1 MPMRKAQPS
10 AGNPGSPAKG
20 EPVYLAVGMLR
31 RPHGVRGELLME
43 LHTDF
48 PERLRPGLGVFVG
61 ESQQPM
67 VLDRV
72 RGHKDG
78 LLVGFAGVDTP
89 EAAGLYRNTYVYVPA
104 KDRPRLPDGVYYHHE
119 ILGLSVFDDTGR
131 ALGVLTEILVTGA
144 NDVFVVTR
152 PGGDELLIPSIPETV
167 LEISPETRQIRVH
180 LLPGLEG
187 GADEA

>member
-1 MPMRKAQPS
+1 MPMRKAQPG

-43 LHTDF
+43 VHTDF
-48 PERLRPGLGVFVG
+48 PERLKPGLEIFVG
-61 ESQQPM
+61 EARQPM
-67 VLDRV
+67 TLDRV

-78 LLVGFAGVDTP
+78 LLVGFAGIETP
-89 EAAGLYRNTYVYVPA
+89 EAAGLYRNTHVYVTA

-119 ILGLSVFDDTGR
+119 ILGLRVLDDTGR
-131 ALGVLTEILVTGA
+131 ELGVLTEILVTGA

-167 LEISPETRQIRVH
+167 LEISPEARQIRVH

-187 GADEA
+187 GADEV

>member
-1 MPMRKAQPS
+1 MPMRKAQSS

-20 EPVYLAVGMLR
+20 EPVYLVVGMLR

-43 LHTDF
+43 VHTDF
-48 PERLRPGLGVFVG
+48 PERLKPGLVVFVG
-61 ESQQPM
+61 EAHQPLT
-67 VLDRV
+67 LDRV

-78 LLVGFAGVDTP
+78 LLVGFAGIATP
-89 EAAGLYRNTYVYVPA
+89 EDAGMYRNTYVYVTA
-104 KDRPRLPDGVYYHHE
+104 KDRPRLPDGMYYHHE
-119 ILGLSVFDDTGR
+119 ILGLNVVDDTGR
-131 ALGVLTEILVTGA
+131 ELGVLTEILVTGA

-152 PGGDELLIPSIPETV
+152 PGGDELLIPSIPETL
-167 LEISPETRQIRVH
+167 LEISPEARQIRVR